1 MSGDT
6 IEFDIVQG
14 LHGDEARN
22 VTVSP
27 AILESTEPGTPS
39 DS

>member
-1 MSGDT
+1 MSGET
-6 IEFDIVQG
+6 VEFEIMPG

-22 VTVSP
+22 VTVLP
-27 AILESTEPGTPS
+27 AIFGPTEPGTPS